1 MTAVGATNVGSVKV
15 GLDPNLTNNT
25 RRWELDTFHQE
36 VWEVGPTRS
45 LIEVNLSFIGWCGGQ
60 EG

>member
-15 GLDPNLTNNT
+15 DLDPTLATNT
-25 RRWELDTFHQE
+25 RRWELDTFHQQ

-45 LIEVNLSFIGWCGGQ
+45 LMEIMLICLL
-60 EG
+60 